1 MRDERADGRPQSLLA
16 VSWVPVDAKARKGIA
31 FESAGDLNL
40 VSVARD
46 TLLTARL
53 IAVSTR

>member
-16 VSWVPVDAKARKGIA
+16 VPWVPVDAKARKGIA
-31 FESAGDLNL
+31 FESAGDQNL
-40 VSVARD
+40 VSVNRV